1 MEDLRY
7 LQLSMAEHLFEE
19 KKYTS
24 AAHSLSDL
32 LESEPDNVAV
42 RLLLARAYYHSAQLG
57 RAEEQLTELVDRA
70 PTDDYVRLLLARTLE
85 RQGRGAEAATQR
97 RILAA
102 LTGDDSHLASTP
114 ENNSHLAQTREPVAE
129 APYEAPSG
137 HTRGEGS
144 PEAPDAGPGTAS

>member
-32 LESEPDNVAV
+32 LESEPDNIAV

-57 RAEEQLTELVDRA
+57 RAEEQLTELVHRA

-114 ENNSHLAQTREPVAE
+114 ENGSHLAQTREPVT
-129 APYEAPSG
+129 EAPSEG
-137 HTRGEGS
+137 PSGRTSGQGS
-144 PEAPDAGPGTAS
+144 PEAPDAGPRTDT